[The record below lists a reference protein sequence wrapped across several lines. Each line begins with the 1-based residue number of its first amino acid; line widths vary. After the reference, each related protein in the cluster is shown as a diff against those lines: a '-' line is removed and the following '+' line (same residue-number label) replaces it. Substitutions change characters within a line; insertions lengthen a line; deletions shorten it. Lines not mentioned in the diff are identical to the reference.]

1 MICRRFSYGLLA
13 QLKFILPEVIEI
25 KKILIHDEK
34 NSSMKPDLHVTLNID
49 AIKNE
54 GKPNAS
60 GNSHMRK
67 VFHARIL
74 DFFKAHPKV
83 YMIYM
88 LNILIGTLEINLLHL
103 FRYLLMSIVLNSFDT
118 ALDGHSGG
126 VL

>member
-1 MICRRFSYGLLA
+1 MIFRRFSYGHLA

-34 NSSMKPDLHVTLNID
+34 TSCMKPDLHVTLNID

-54 GKPNAS
+54 EKPNAS

-74 DFFKAHPKV
+74 DFFKAHPKF
-83 YMIYM
+83 
-88 LNILIGTLEINLLHL
+88 LILH
-103 FRYLLMSIVLNSFDT
+103 
-118 ALDGHSGG
+118 
-126 VL
+126 